1 MIVTASVAAVATG
14 LVAYAFY
21 FDHQRRKNP
30 EFRRNL
36 RRNERRQIRSEKE
49 EAQYQS
55 IKQRQAIHTAID
67 DAKEEG
73 FPTNVEEKEAYFL
86 EQVSTGETLATD
98 PSRGLEAA
106 LHFYKALK
114 VYPTPG
120 DLISIYDKTVSKPIL
135 DILAEMI
142 AYDSDLTVGAFQ
154 GSSGIPP
161 EMEAA
166 MFGAGAGG
174 MPPTVGLD

>member
-1 MIVTASVAAVATG
+1 MCHLSKVLQQATNSMRFPRP
-14 LVAYAFY
+14 AYAFY

-98 PSRGLEAA
+98 REHLRNAEKLVNSKTLLLITFILQLREVWRLLCTSTRPSRSTLP
-106 LHFYKALK
+106 L
-114 VYPTPG
+114 VT
-120 DLISIYDKTVSKPIL
+120 
-135 DILAEMI
+135 
-142 AYDSDLTVGAFQ
+142 
-154 GSSGIPP
+154 
-161 EMEAA
+161 
-166 MFGAGAGG
+166 
-174 MPPTVGLD
+174 